1 MRKLFI
7 AILTC
12 FLTFLSAPGQEI
24 TVTARFD
31 TTRIL
36 IGDQVSFSLIV
47 DKPAGAS
54 LFIPRYADTLT
65 KNVEILS
72 GPVTDSTV
80 TSDGK
85 IKLIQKYLVTSFYSG
100 QYQISPVYAETKEGN
115 IVRRFFSDYTYLE
128 VLRVNIAPADTTAK
142 IFDIVQPYRAPLTP
156 GEILPWMLAAI
167 IGSALIYFLVRYLR
181 KLKTQKR
188 EPAIVINPDPA
199 HITAF
204 RELERL
210 KEEELWQ
217 KGETKKYYTRL
228 TEILRQ
234 YLEDR
239 FRVFSMELTT
249 EETLKALKDS
259 GFRQDS
265 SYIKLKAILTHADLV
280 KFAKYKPAPEENESG
295 FKNSWEFVDE
305 TKEEES
311 ARLTEKE
318 KEEKK

>member
-12 FLTFLSAPGQEI
+12 FLIFPSAPGQEI
-24 TVTARFD
+24 IVTARFD

-36 IGDQVSFSLIV
+36 IGDQVSFSLAI

-54 LFIPRYADTLT
+54 LFIPRYSDTLT

-72 GPVTDSTV
+72 GPVTDSIV
-80 TSDGK
+80 TSDGR
-85 IKLIQKYLVTSFYSG
+85 IKLIHKYLVTSFYSG

-142 IFDIVQPYRAPLTP
+142 IFDIVQPYRAPLTA
-156 GEILPWMLAAI
+156 GEILPWVLAAI
-167 IGSALIYFLVRYLR
+167 IGSALIYYLIRYLKR
-181 KLKTQKR
+181 LKMQKK
-188 EPAIVINPDPA
+188 EPATVINPDPA

-204 RELERL
+204 RELEKL

-217 KGETKKYYTRL
+217 KGEIKRYYTRL

-239 FRVFSMELTT
+239 FSVFSMELTT
-249 EETLKALKDS
+249 EETLRALKDS
-259 GFRQDS
+259 GFRQDN
-265 SYIKLKAILTHADLV
+265 SYRKLKSILTRADLV
-280 KFAKYKPAPEENESG
+280 KFAKYKPSPEENEIS
-295 FKNSWEFVDE
+295 FDNSWEFVNE

-311 ARLTEKE
+311 VRSTEKV
-318 KEEKK
+318 KEEQQ